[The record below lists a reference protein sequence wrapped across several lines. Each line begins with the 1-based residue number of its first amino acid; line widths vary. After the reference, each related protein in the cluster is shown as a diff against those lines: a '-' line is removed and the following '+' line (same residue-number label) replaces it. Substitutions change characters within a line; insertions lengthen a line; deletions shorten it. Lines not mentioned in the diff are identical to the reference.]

1 MKFYYIP
8 GSSSLAVHIALIEA
22 GVYFEPIRV
31 DMVTKKL
38 DDGSDFHVINHQG
51 TVPVLEFENGERLTE
66 VAAVLQYVADL
77 TPEKRLAPAGGTFER
92 SRLHESLGF
101 IATEIHKSWSQVFN
115 PRIDKSSKAIFVERL
130 QHKYGHL
137 DSRLANGGWVTGDSY
152 SVADMYLFVT
162 TSWRSFIPIDLPGL
176 RHVDSFIQRMKERP
190 AVQAAMKAE
199 GLI

>member
-8 GSSSLAVHIALIEA
+8 GASSLAVHIALIEA
-22 GVYFEPIRV
+22 DVHFEPIRV

-38 DDGSDFHVINHQG
+38 DDGSDFHAINYQG
-51 TVPVLEFENGERLTE
+51 TVPVLEFDNGERLTE
-66 VAAVLQYVADL
+66 VAAVLQYIADL
-77 TPEKRLAPAGGTFER
+77 SPEKKLAPAGGTFER
-92 SRLHESLGF
+92 SRLHESLSF
-101 IATEIHKSWSQVFN
+101 IATEIHKSWTQIFN
-115 PRIDKSSKAIFVERL
+115 HRTDESSKAILVERL

-137 DSRLANGGWVTGDSY
+137 DPRLANGGWVTGGGY

-162 TSWRSFIPIDLPGL
+162 TSWRNFIPIDLPGL
-176 RHVDSFIQRMKERP
+176 GHLDAFIQRMKERP